1 MCGLSLAG
9 QHRVE
14 KLLSLSSGVCR
25 GAQLGSCSLPCSAR
39 LQGRALSLEQGHGVR
54 CTGELCWRA
63 AALQNCSGAL
73 GAVVGELKGL
83 ISFTLCFL
91 QVHYNRCSTVSCAWP
106 SHQTV
111 IWSQICVGDI
121 RLHITKP
128 EKVTAQ
134 NHLSLEIL
142 LSCLHQPVI
151 PFSTNKRQ
159 KPLHIV

>member
-1 MCGLSLAG
+1 MCVFILGWTAQRWKAALPELRGVSWCPAGLLQPALLCQAPGQGLVPRAG
-9 QHRVE
+9 AWCEMHRGGPAGG
-14 KLLSLSSGVCR
+14 LHP
-25 GAQLGSCSLPCSAR
+25 AQLLRGPW
-39 LQGRALSLEQGHGVR
+39 G
-54 CTGELCWRA
+54 
-63 AALQNCSGAL
+63 
-73 GAVVGELKGL
+73 VVGELKGL

-91 QVHYNRCSTVSCAWP
+91 QVHYNRCSTVSCTWP